1 MKRMSKLA
9 LALVLVLAMSAGFSA
24 CGGGGDFDAS
34 TMTIG
39 SSTSVDTLNPLSS
52 YEQQS
57 FEIIALVYDPLVRYD
72 KELNPSPAPVS
83 YTHLDD
89 YHWRK
94 RRNQQRSDCRNRYS
108 RV

>member
-39 SSTSVDTLNPLSS
+39 SSTSVDTLNPCLPMNSS
-52 YEQQS
+52 LLRS
-57 FEIIALVYDPLVRYD
+57 
-72 KELNPSPAPVS
+72 SPWCMIP
-83 YTHLDD
+83 
-89 YHWRK
+89 W
-94 RRNQQRSDCRNRYS
+94 
-108 RV
+108 